1 MSLLPDRAPV
11 PTRRQVI
18 GAMPA
23 ALALMGSTA
32 AAAVTVTN
40 NPSAF
45 GAFRWRAGLPEFVYN
60 GVGEAPARHFH
71 MIGNRRIKMQVSQR
85 GEVGLYDPHE
95 AMRWLIAPQAGGTGG
110 HSQITEGAVEA
121 ESALIWGSTF
131 GLWPKGPAPER
142 IFGVNRFE
150 IAASH
155 HGLTLRRTVL
165 MPEGEAPY
173 LLIKVDLSLDASSA
187 ARSVTHCEIWPLEPR
202 FLKTFQ
208 SEKARE
214 AATARVTYQIAKSA
228 NTIVARE
235 EFGTTPGTNGTPKAL
250 SLQAHAP
257 LSAATEMVALKS
269 EGRVHPSLCAKSV
282 LTLQPGQTKSL
293 YFTLGLEGFA
303 PDKPV
308 PVLFSELARV
318 IRCRL
323 PTAHSALAPQAE
335 LEIPWHAAALVA
347 GLSTDQGLP
356 GHSLNQGG
364 IYAYGL
370 GSNASARDSLQHAL
384 PLVYFEP
391 ELALSVLKNTCAWGS
406 PDGDLPYALKDDK
419 SPYTSLLRPSDL
431 NLWALWLATEYAAAT
446 NDLAAFAAPQPYHPV
461 YGASPVSLKAH
472 LIQQFR
478 FFVDKVGR
486 GERGHVRI
494 LNADWNDMALGPA
507 TATNRQERE
516 AMILSGSSV
525 LNSAMA
531 SYVLNIFAGLMTRLG
546 EGAVADEARTQA
558 LDLKLKVAEAWN
570 GRFFDRAYRPGGGVM
585 GRDRC
590 WLEVQPWAILC
601 GAATREQAKSLLK
614 LIDEGHRRDS
624 PLGARIIWPPDP
636 KASRAGEGT
645 IGGIWYSINMTLI
658 WAAASIDPNMAWDE
672 WRRMT
677 LQAHQQAYPTI
688 FEGTLAGPDSW
699 NAPEA
704 SRPGHTWA
712 TPAFAMQDYP
722 VSNMHAHAQ
731 PILAYLRLL
740 GVCPDETG
748 SLSRRPPEAAISGW
762 FDSQTFRVGAVGR
775 FRLE

>member
-32 AAAVTVTN
+32 AAAITVTHS
-40 NPSAF
+40 PSAF
-45 GAFRWRAGLPEFVYN
+45 GAFRWRAGLPEFVYT

-95 AMRWLIAPQAGGTGG
+95 AMRWLVAPQAGGTGG

-121 ESALIWGSTF
+121 ESARIWGSTF
-131 GLWPKGPAPER
+131 GLWPQGPAAER

-150 IAASH
+150 IAATH
-155 HGLTLRRTVL
+155 KGLTLRRTVL

-173 LLIKVDLSLDASSA
+173 LLIKLDLSLDASSA

-208 SEKARE
+208 GEKARE
-214 AATARVTYQIAKSA
+214 AATAGVTYQIVKSSNA
-228 NTIVARE
+228 IVARE
-235 EFGTTPGTNGTPKAL
+235 DFGTTMGTNGTPKAL

-257 LSAATEMVALKS
+257 LWVSTEMQTLRP
-269 EGRVHPSLCAKSV
+269 EGQAHPSLCAKTSV
-282 LTLQPGQTKSL
+282 TLQPGQIQSL

-303 PDKPV
+303 PDQPV
-308 PVLFSELARV
+308 PVLFSASDRV
-318 IRCRL
+318 IRRRL
-323 PTAHSALAPQAE
+323 PTARSALAPQAE
-335 LEIPWHAAALVA
+335 VEIPWHAAALVG

-419 SPYTSLLRPSDL
+419 LPYTSLLRPSDL

-446 NDLAAFAAPQPYHPV
+446 NDLAAFEAPQPYHPI
-461 YGASPVSLKAH
+461 YCASPVSLKAH

-507 TATNRQERE
+507 TAANRQERE

-531 SYVLNIFAGLMTRLG
+531 SYVLNIFSGLMTRLG
-546 EGAVADEARTQA
+546 EGAVADEARSQA

-601 GAATREQAKSLLK
+601 GAATREQAKALLK
-614 LIDEGHRRDS
+614 LIDESHRRDS

-636 KASRAGEGT
+636 KASRPGEGT

-658 WAAASIDPNMAWDE
+658 WAAASIDPDLAWDE
-672 WRRMT
+672 WRRMS
-677 LQAHQQAYPTI
+677 LKAHQQAYPTI

-712 TPAFAMQDYP
+712 TPAFAMQDFP

-748 SLSRRPPEAAISGW
+748 HLSLQGAQASGDGR
-762 FDSQTFRVGAVGR
+762 FDSQTFHVGSV
-775 FRLE
+775 

>member
-1 MSLLPDRAPV
+1 MSLPPNRAFV

-23 ALALMGSTA
+23 ALALMGSAA
-32 AAAVTVTN
+32 AAAVNTTN
-40 NPSAF
+40 TPSAF
-45 GAFRWRAGLPEFVYN
+45 GAFRWRGGLPEFVYN
-60 GVGEAPARHFH
+60 GVGEAAARHIH

-85 GEVGLYDPHE
+85 GEVGLYDPYE
-95 AMRWLIAPQAGGTGG
+95 AMRWLTAPQAGGTGG
-110 HSQITEGAVEA
+110 HSQISEDAFEA
-121 ESALIWGSTF
+121 ESPMVWGSTYR
-131 GLWPKGPAPER
+131 LWPKDAAPER

-150 IAASH
+150 IAATH
-155 HGLTLRRTVL
+155 NGLTLRRTIL

-173 LLIKVDLSLDASSA
+173 LLIKVDLSLAPFSA
-187 ARSVTHCEIWPLEPR
+187 ARSVTHFEIWPLEPR

-208 SEKARE
+208 GEKVRQD
-214 AATARVTYQIAKSA
+214 AAAGVTYQIVKSSNA
-228 NTIVARE
+228 IVARE
-235 EFGTTPGTNGTPKAL
+235 DFGTTMGTNGTPKAL
-250 SLQAHAP
+250 GLQAHAP
-257 LSAATEMVALKS
+257 LTVATEMSALKP
-269 EGRVHPSLCAKSV
+269 EGRVHPSLCAQTSV
-282 LTLQPGQTKSL
+282 TLQPGQTQSL

-303 PDKPV
+303 PDQSV
-308 PVLFSELARV
+308 PLVFSQSAKV
-318 IRCRL
+318 IRRRL
-323 PTAHSALAPQAE
+323 PTAHSALAPQAA

-446 NDLAAFAAPQPYHPV
+446 DDLAAFEAPQPYHPI

-507 TATNRQERE
+507 TAPNRQERD
-516 AMILSGSSV
+516 AMISSGSSV

-531 SYVLNIFAGLMTRLG
+531 SYVLKIFAGLMMRLG
-546 EGAVADEARTQA
+546 EGAVADEARSQA

-570 GRFFDRAYRPGGGVM
+570 GRFFDRAYRPGSGVM

-601 GAATREQAKSLLK
+601 GAATRTQAKALLK

-636 KASRAGEGT
+636 KASRPGEGT

-672 WRRMT
+672 WRRMS
-677 LQAHQQAYPTI
+677 LKAHQQAYPTI

-748 SLSRRPPEAAISGW
+748 HLSLKRAKAALGGR
-762 FDSQTFRVGAVGR
+762 FDSRTFRAR
-775 FRLE
+775 SA